1 MAAMKAVVKYGL
13 EDKEVELRDVPEP
26 EIGPTDVLL
35 EMRAAGVCGSDVEFW
50 RNRITYPIN
59 VPVVQ
64 GHEFCGVIAA
74 TGDDVTGFAV
84 GDRVVSETGA
94 HVCGVCEFCRAG
106 EYNICPDR
114 LGFGYGVNGAFTSYV
129 CVPQRCLHRIPDG
142 VPFEH
147 AALTEPIAVSYN
159 AVCVKSEFD
168 PGDLVVVLGPGPI
181 GLFAAQVAKIGGAR
195 VVISG
200 LPADSVRLRAAE
212 EIGFDAVIDVSQH
225 SLEDLVAERTGGIG
239 ARLVVDAAGANAAFA
254 QAMEIV
260 RRNGQITKIAWN
272 MEPLGISLDPIVA
285 KAVRVQGSYSHTWRT
300 WENVLRLLEAGALNM
315 DAMISHV
322 APITDW
328 EDIYTAAEE
337 RHAVKAVLHPA

>member
-1 MAAMKAVVKYGL
+1 MKAVVKYGL
-13 EDKEVELRDVPEP
+13 ADKEVEIRDVDEP
-26 EIGPTDVLL
+26 TIGPTDVLL
-35 EMRAAGVCGSDVEFW
+35 ETKAAGVCGSDVEFW

-64 GHEFCGVIAA
+64 GHEFCGVIAEVGA
-74 TGDDVTGFAV
+74 DVSGFAV

-94 HVCGVCEFCRAG
+94 YVCGVCEFCRAG

-114 LGFGYGVNGAFTSYV
+114 LGFGYGVDGAFTNYV
-129 CVPQRCLHRIPDG
+129 RVPQRCLHRIPDA

-181 GLFAAQVAKIGGAR
+181 GLFAAQVAKAGGAR
-195 VVISG
+195 VVITG
-200 LPADSVRLRAAE
+200 LPEDAIRLAAAE
-212 EIGFDAVIDVSQH
+212 EIGFDAVVDCSKHDLWDV
-225 SLEDLVAERTGGIG
+225 VAVRTGGVG
-239 ARLVVDAAGANAAFA
+239 APLVVDAAGANAAFA
-254 QAMEIV
+254 QAMDIV

-272 MEPLGISLDPIVA
+272 MEPLGMSLDPIVA

-300 WENVLRLLEAGALNM
+300 WENVLRLLESGALNM
-315 DAMISHV
+315 EAMISHD

-328 EDIYTAAEE
+328 EAIYTASEE
-337 RHAVKAVLHPA
+337 RTAVKAVLRPV

>member
-13 EDKEVELRDVPEP
+13 EDKQVELRDVEEP
-26 EIGPTDVLL
+26 DIGPTDVLL

-64 GHEFCGVIAA
+64 GHEFCGVVAA
-74 TGDDVTGFAV
+74 AGDDVTAFAV

-94 HVCGVCEFCRAG
+94 YVCGVCEFCRAG

-114 LGFGYGVNGAFTSYV
+114 LGFGYGVDGAFTTYV
-129 CVPQRCLHRIPDG
+129 RVPERCLHRIPDG

-181 GLFAAQVAKIGGAR
+181 GLFAAQVAKVGGAR

-200 LPADSVRLRAAE
+200 LPADSVRLGAAE
-212 EIGFDAVIDVSQH
+212 RIGFDAVVDVSQH
-225 SLEDLVAERTGGIG
+225 SLEDLVAERTGGVG

-272 MEPLGISLDPIVA
+272 MDPLGMSLDPIVA
-285 KAVRVQGSYSHTWRT
+285 KAVRLQGSYSHTWRT
-300 WENVLRLLEAGALNM
+300 WENVLRLLDSGALNM

>member
-1 MAAMKAVVKYGL
+1 MQAVVKYGL
-13 EDKEVELRDVPEP
+13 ADKQVEIRDVDEP
-26 EIGPTDVLL
+26 TIGSTDVPL
-35 EMRAAGVCGSDVEFW
+35 EMKAAGVCGSDVEFW

-64 GHEFCGVIAA
+64 GHEFCGVIAEVGA
-74 TGDDVTGFAV
+74 DVSGFAV

-114 LGFGYGVNGAFTSYV
+114 LGFGYGVDGAFTNYV

-147 AALTEPIAVSYN
+147 AALTEPIAVAYN

-181 GLFAAQVAKIGGAR
+181 GLFAAQVAKAGGAR
-195 VVISG
+195 VVITG
-200 LPADSVRLRAAE
+200 LPEDAVRLKAAE
-212 EIGFDAVIDVSQH
+212 AIGFDAVVDVSAH
-225 SLEDLVAERTGGIG
+225 DLGEIVAERTDGVG

-272 MEPLGISLDPIVA
+272 MKSLGISLDPIIA
-285 KAVRVQGSYSHTWRT
+285 KAVRVQGSYSH
-300 WENVLRLLEAGALNM
+300 
-315 DAMISHV
+315 
-322 APITDW
+322 
-328 EDIYTAAEE
+328 
-337 RHAVKAVLHPA
+337 